1 MRSKKVSSE
10 MGSEAPHRLFLGCV
24 ARKEFIS
31 PLVLHVWQG
40 KELEARILEVW
51 QGKELGD
58 LGPGMEER
66 GGKRGLLENN
76 IHHYNMDVNIPSGA
90 LGMGE
95 VRSGLWAGEL
105 GSWKAAHASLREAWG
120 TREKKSQNPHP

>member
-1 MRSKKVSSE
+1 MSSE
-10 MGSEAPHRLFLGCV
+10 MGSEVPHPLFLVCV

-40 KELEARILEVW
+40 KELEAQILEVW

-66 GGKRGLLENN
+66 GGKRGLLEIN
-76 IHHYNMDVNIPSGA
+76 IHHYNIDVNRDCGA
-90 LGMGE
+90 FPIG
-95 VRSGLWAGEL
+95 
-105 GSWKAAHASLREAWG
+105 
-120 TREKKSQNPHP
+120 

>member
-1 MRSKKVSSE
+1 
-10 MGSEAPHRLFLGCV
+10 MGSESPHPLFLVCV

-51 QGKELGD
+51 QGKELGA

-66 GGKRGLLENN
+66 GLLERN
-76 IHHYNMDVNIPSGA
+76 IHHYNMDVNRDCGA
-90 LGMGE
+90 IGMGE

>member
-10 MGSEAPHRLFLGCV
+10 MGSEAPHPLFLVCV

-31 PLVLHVWQG
+31 PLVLYVRQG
-40 KELEARILEVW
+40 KELRTRFLDVW

-76 IHHYNMDVNIPSGA
+76 IHHYNIDVNRDCGA
-90 LGMGE
+90 VGMGE
-95 VRSGLWAGEL
+95 MRNGLWAGEH
-105 GSWKAAHASLREAWG
+105 GSWKAAHALLREAWG